1 MNWDAI
7 GAVGETV
14 GAVAVLLTLVYL
26 AMQIRQ
32 NTKSVQAAAVDSANT
47 QVSRIREV
55 IFTNA
60 DVASVYRRGSE
71 DPSNLSED
79 DTIRYRLLIHN
90 ILLSI
95 SNSLTQAS
103 VSGLADSAT
112 PVDLRILTR
121 VVSSS
126 GGRWF
131 WDSYRLEFEESFRRR
146 CDELYLDIYD
156 QEPLKVEPAQP
167 VESV

>member
-14 GAVAVLLTLVYL
+14 GALAVLLTLVYL

-55 IFTNA
+55 IFANA
-60 DVASVYRRGSE
+60 DVASMYRRGSE
-71 DPSNLSED
+71 DPSSLSED
-79 DTIRYRLLIHN
+79 DTIRYRLLVHN
-90 ILLSI
+90 ILLSL

-112 PVDLRILTR
+112 PVELRILAR
-121 VVSSS
+121 VVGSS

-131 WDSYRLEFEESFRRR
+131 WDSYRQEFEESFRRR
-146 CDELYLDIYD
+146 CDELYVDIYD
-156 QEPLKVEPAQP
+156 EEPLKVEAAG
-167 VESV
+167 